1 MRLIGSLT
9 SPYVRFI
16 RVVLAELGLDYHF
29 DDTGPF
35 GKQRPEQQAAINEAN
50 PLMKVPVLLV
60 DEGSIIDSRVIL
72 EWLLDRHAGSNGFG
86 AGFPESLLRENVL
99 TTVYGVQEAGV
110 LRFILQGS
118 HPEIDMDRGYMARSL
133 ERMRHALDWLDRT
146 RGLGESFGPPEA
158 ALVCCLEWLERR
170 SVYDWSS
177 QRRLVELHA
186 LHAGRPALVDTRIPE
201 TV

>member
-16 RVVLAELGLDYHF
+16 RVVLAELGLDYAF
-29 DDTGPF
+29 DLTGPF
-35 GKQRPEQQAAINEAN
+35 GKQAPGQEAAINEAN
-50 PLMKVPVLLV
+50 PLMKVPILRV
-60 DEGSIIDSRVIL
+60 DEGPIIDSRVIL
-72 EWLLDRHAGSNGFG
+72 DWLLERHVGSDGFG

-118 HPEIDMDRGYMARSL
+118 HPEIDMNAGYMARSM
-133 ERMRHALDWLDRT
+133 ERMRRALDWLDRT
-146 RGLGESFGPPEA
+146 SGLGDTFGPPEA
-158 ALVCCLEWLERR
+158 ALVCCLEWLQRR
-170 SVYDWSS
+170 AVYDWSS
-177 QRRLVELHA
+177 HRRIVELHA
-186 LHAGRPALVDTRIPE
+186 LYAGRPALVATRIPE